1 MLFIYSRR
9 WELVRW
15 TSQFWIC
22 KVLDIHICITRNQ
35 ATLSWLLSASNN
47 KMTERISHIYKLD
60 VILLVGYTTSFH
72 IIKEKQTLKFLKIFQ
87 DSWAEEYGTKK
98 EEYFLGLTIS
108 EILEEQLKLFWEK
121 QNVGM
126 LGQEGVGYW

>member
-1 MLFIYSRR
+1 
-9 WELVRW
+9 
-15 TSQFWIC
+15 
-22 KVLDIHICITRNQ
+22 
-35 ATLSWLLSASNN
+35 
-47 KMTERISHIYKLD
+47 MTERISHIYKLD

-108 EILEEQLKLFWEK
+108 EILEEQLKLF
-121 QNVGM
+121 
-126 LGQEGVGYW
+126 